1 MIIGSTYLSKNNH
14 TLNNTRLDFLFSSM
28 CNCSRA
34 TFLSSTYPVN
44 IDKAR
49 QPSGIRILDTKK
61 SIKSNTVFPNINV
74 LDSDP

>member
-14 TLNNTRLDFLFSSM
+14 ILNNARLDFLFSSM
-28 CNCSRA
+28 CNCSKA
-34 TFLSSTYPVN
+34 TFLSSTYHVN

-61 SIKSNTVFPNINV
+61 SIKSKIVFPNINV
-74 LDSDP
+74 LDNEP